1 MTTRHGMMPIS
12 CEFDHV
18 YAFEITPEFDSQGMK
33 EIAQTLETAF
43 DTHEGKVNVLLKF
56 TDFSLSDAGFT
67 GFTAMGTKFRSLM
80 HIGRYAT
87 VGAPDGAA
95 RMIGFFDPL
104 LPVEARAFDA
114 KDEVA
119 AWHFVNER

>member
-1 MTTRHGMMPIS
+1 MTTRHGVLPIS

-18 YAFEITPEFDSQGMK
+18 YAFEITPEFDSDGMQ

-43 DTHEGKVNVLLKF
+43 DSTDDKINVLLKF
-56 TDFSLSDAGFT
+56 RDFSLSDAGFT
-67 GFTAMGTKFRSLM
+67 GFTAMGTKFRSVTR
-80 HIGRYAT
+80 IGRYAT
-87 VGAPDGAA
+87 VGAPDAA
-95 RMIGFFDPL
+95 AKMIGFIDPL

-114 KDEVA
+114 KDETA